1 MNTEVIQKRFNEFKS
16 RCSQLFGPKND
27 GYEEL
32 DTLER
37 PLVSDVDNPLY
48 EASEDGAYAPPGS
61 QNAAHHR
68 HASSNIQVPSQQEEL
83 ELLTVL
89 STDAAEILWE
99 MELLKEEEGA
109 AEADIEEMRARS
121 EQLRAQLRGMLND
134 YDGSDEVLMC
144 RALEAWDSLNSALDG
159 REGEGTPANDLLG
172 GFGEGGQGGQG
183 GEGGEAVGNVG
194 AGSDGKA
201 DEDGAKASGE
211 GASGSGAKPAS
222 GPSGNVPSQD
232 AAPNLIDF

>member
-172 GFGEGGQGGQG
+172 GFGEGGEGGQ
-183 GEGGEAVGNVG
+183 GGEAVGNVG

-201 DEDGAKASGE
+201 DEEGAKANGE

>member
-1 MNTEVIQKRFNEFKS
+1 MNTEVIQKRFNDFKS

-48 EASEDGAYAPPGS
+48 EAAEDGAYAPPCEQNGS
-61 QNAAHHR
+61 HHR
-68 HASSNIQVPSQQEEL
+68 HASSNFQVPSQQEEL

-99 MELLKEEEGA
+99 MVLLKEEEGA
-109 AEADIEEMRARS
+109 AQADIEEMRARS

-159 REGEGTPANDLLG
+159 REDEGTQANDLLG
-172 GFGEGGQGGQG
+172 EIGAEDEEDKGGYENEDQ
-183 GEGGEAVGNVG
+183 
-194 AGSDGKA
+194 KL
-201 DEDGAKASGE
+201 DEDSTPANVAD
-211 GASGSGAKPAS
+211 ASGSSVAKPSAE
-222 GPSGNVPSQD
+222 PSQN

>member
-183 GEGGEAVGNVG
+183 GQGGEAVGNVG

-201 DEDGAKASGE
+201 DEDGAKANGG

>member
-1 MNTEVIQKRFNEFKS
+1 MNTEVIQKRFNDFKS
-16 RCSQLFGPKND
+16 RFSQLFGAKND

-48 EASEDGAYAPPGS
+48 EASEDGAYAPPGEQHGS
-61 QNAAHHR
+61 HHR
-68 HASSNIQVPSQQEEL
+68 HASSNFHLPSQQEEL

-99 MELLKEEEGA
+99 MVLLKEDGA
-109 AEADIEEMRARS
+109 AQADIEDMRARS

-134 YDGSDEVLMC
+134 YDGSDELLMC

-159 REGEGTPANDLLG
+159 REDEVTPAEDMPDG
-172 GFGEGGQGGQG
+172 SDVVGA
-183 GEGGEAVGNVG
+183 GGEARAHTEV
-194 AGSDGKA
+194 A
-201 DEDGAKASGE
+201 D
-211 GASGSGAKPAS
+211 ASGSGVAKPAAEQ
-222 GPSGNVPSQD
+222 SQN
-232 AAPNLIDF
+232 AAPNLIDL

>member
-172 GFGEGGQGGQG
+172 GFGEGGEGGQ
-183 GEGGEAVGNVG
+183 GGEAVGNVG
-194 AGSDGKA
+194 TGSDGKA
-201 DEDGAKASGE
+201 DEDGAKANGE
-211 GASGSGAKPAS
+211 GASGSGAKLAS

>member
-1 MNTEVIQKRFNEFKS
+1 MNTEVIQKRFNDFKS
-16 RCSQLFGPKND
+16 RCSQLFGPKSD

-48 EASEDGAYAPPGS
+48 EASEDGAYAPPGT
-61 QNAAHHR
+61 QNGSHHR
-68 HASSNIQVPSQQEEL
+68 HTSSNFQVPSQQEEL

-99 MELLKEEEGA
+99 MVLLKEEEGA

-159 REGEGTPANDLLG
+159 KEGEGTPANDLLG
-172 GFGEGGQGGQG
+172 GFGEAGGK
-183 GEGGEAVGNVG
+183 GEADEVGSDVDSGKAGEVG
-194 AGSDGKA
+194 ARTNA
-201 DEDGAKASGE
+201 ED
-211 GASGSGAKPAS
+211 ASGSGAAKPA
-222 GPSGNVPSQD
+222 GGTSGNEPSPN

>member
-172 GFGEGGQGGQG
+172 GFGEGGQGG
-183 GEGGEAVGNVG
+183 EGGEAVGNVG

-201 DEDGAKASGE
+201 DEDGAKANGE

>member
-183 GEGGEAVGNVG
+183 GEAVGNVG

-201 DEDGAKASGE
+201 DEDGAKANGE

>member
-121 EQLRAQLRGMLND
+121 GQLRAQLRGMLND

-172 GFGEGGQGGQG
+172 GFGEGGEGGQ
-183 GEGGEAVGNVG
+183 GGEAVGNVG

-201 DEDGAKASGE
+201 DEDGAKANGE

>member
-172 GFGEGGQGGQG
+172 GFGEGGEGGQ
-183 GEGGEAVGNVG
+183 GGEAVGNVG

-201 DEDGAKASGE
+201 DEDGAKANGE

>member
-172 GFGEGGQGGQG
+172 GFGEGGEGGQ
-183 GEGGEAVGNVG
+183 GGEAVGNVG

-201 DEDGAKASGE
+201 DEDGAKANGE

-222 GPSGNVPSQD
+222 GPSGTVPSQD

>member
-61 QNAAHHR
+61 RNAAHHR

-159 REGEGTPANDLLG
+159 RGGEGTPANDLLG
-172 GFGEGGQGGQG
+172 GFGEGGQ
-183 GEGGEAVGNVG
+183 GGEAVGNVG